1 VIPLY
6 VRFVVIDFVLNPKK
20 DQSRTGNA
28 DCQPEN
34 VEEAV
39 DFVLQ
44 QIAKRCMEKRAEHS
58 ELTRDVK

>member
-1 VIPLY
+1 M
-6 VRFVVIDFVLNPKK
+6 RFVVIDFVFNPKK

-39 DFVLQ
+39 DFVL
-44 QIAKRCMEKRAEHS
+44 
-58 ELTRDVK
+58 